1 MDKELEEKNKLLSSN
16 PSLLQL
22 YKDLV
27 MSEVVTSE
35 EFWAQH
41 ASQYT
46 QAQKAQPQEIGKFQ
60 VYICTVVQNFCI

>member
-1 MDKELEEKNKLLSSN
+1 VDRELEEKNKLLSSN
-16 PSLLQL
+16 PVLLQL

-27 MSEVVTSE
+27 MTEVVSSE

-46 QAQKAQPQEIGKFQ
+46 QKQKQQPQDIGLWF
-60 VYICTVVQNFCI
+60 I

>member
-1 MDKELEEKNKLLSSN
+1 MDRELEEKNKLLSSN

-27 MSEVVTSE
+27 MTGVVTSE

-46 QAQKAQPQEIGKFQ
+46 QKQKQPPQDIGKKIIF
-60 VYICTVVQNFCI
+60 V